1 LVTTAAKRLEA
12 WMVNGNRWRCDVA
25 IKIKQADG
33 AIPDAVSRNG
43 YSAQET
49 SYMKGGQEP
58 ATSSVLISNSKYLNS
73 PLYRD
78 VWTQM
83 SLRRFGPDLPVTYD
97 IPAMSLGMKDVTDFA
112 EFYKLIEMEKL
123 KNLDFA
129 DWLAERRYTSYASM
143 DLSGYAEG
151 TLGANIRAFL
161 SRPGFDMEFI
171 NKDVEPANDIE
182 YLLKR
187 SGSNHDIDHMVT
199 GFGPSLAG
207 EQALSTMS
215 ACATFRFLSPDLARL
230 IAHANCFVTAASL
243 QRASLH
249 YPAGME
255 LMYESMRLGIV
266 AGQSIRMPL
275 FMVPWE
281 DYLDWQLEDIA
292 AALGFTRGP
301 GDAWQNLDPLL
312 MG

>member
-1 LVTTAAKRLEA
+1 MIGAIR
-12 WMVNGNRWRCDVA
+12 RRCDVA
-25 IKIKQADG
+25 TKMKQADDTV
-33 AIPDAVSRNG
+33 PEAVSRNG

-49 SYMKGGQEP
+49 SYMKGAQEP
-58 ATSSVLISNSKYLNS
+58 VTSSVLISNSKYLNS

-123 KNLDFA
+123 NNPAFA
-129 DWLAERRYTSYASM
+129 AWLAKRRYTSYASM

-161 SRPGFDMEFI
+161 SRPGFEMEFI
-171 NKDVEPANDIE
+171 NKGVEPTNDIE

-187 SGSNHDIDHMVT
+187 NGSNHDIDHMVS
-199 GFGPSLAG
+199 GFGPSLLG
-207 EQALSTMS
+207 EQALSTMN
-215 ACATFRFLSPDLARL
+215 ACCTFRFLSPDLARL
-230 IAHANCFVTAASL
+230 IAHGNTFVTAASM

-255 LMYESMRLGIV
+255 SMYEAMRLGIV
-266 AGQSIRMPL
+266 AGQSIRMPM

-292 AALGFTRGP
+292 ADLNFTRGP
-301 GDAWQNLDPLL
+301 GDAWESSDSLL
-312 MG
+312 TG